1 MRVLDIDLDFFL
13 ADCCEPAPA
22 GARPDAAGHEPWQGG
37 EGRKFFGKKLRTEYG
52 KKDSGK
58 GF

>member
-22 GARPDAAGHEPWQGG
+22 GARPDAAGHEPWQA
-37 EGRKFFGKKLRTEYG
+37 EKVRE
-52 KKDSGK
+52 
-58 GF
+58 

>member
-22 GARPDAAGHEPWQGG
+22 GARMLPGMNR
-37 EGRKFFGKKLRTEYG
+37 GRRRK
-52 KKDSGK
+52 
-58 GF
+58 

>member
-22 GARPDAAGHEPWQGG
+22 GARPDAAGHEPWQAEKVRGV
-37 EGRKFFGKKLRTEYG
+37 FGKKLRIGYE
-52 KKDSGK
+52 KKNSGK